1 MKGGALQ
8 KKKND
13 CLDERA
19 KTKKADVL
27 PILKLSFLQP
37 GNANRAWHSDK

>member
-19 KTKKADVL
+19 KTKKTDVL
-27 PILKLSFLQP
+27 LLCLHDVFLKILYGTDL
-37 GNANRAWHSDK
+37 